1 MINWPDIIKLALP
14 LLCIFGIVW
23 LFLHY
28 SKNFQA
34 EKPRA
39 NLLYICGYGL
49 LLIIELIVYIS
60 LNNFQ
65 SSDIINTVS
74 FGATLSSL
82 IMSVVAIIF
91 TIVSGKHGEEQLGK
105 ITQATTELQQTARS
119 LTEFN
124 ALADTIIGSLVPKL
138 EVLEQKIEEN
148 VEHTKAIHSRTDE
161 IREEQ
166 LNTKNAASSKSA
178 PQATIS
184 GNTLA
189 LNAKDIT
196 SSGSFLGAVVLLAC
210 CYSKDKDKTW
220 KVSEMGSAF
229 KQSNIPYIQA
239 YLIATSVCGVINYL
253 GQAPD
258 ISVSSYIDGLKEGA
272 EDKIKTFITN
282 EDNHDFREEL
292 IKEVHSLQSYFSVP
306 LTNF

>member
-124 ALADTIIGSLVPKL
+124 ALADTIIGSLVLNLKSWNKKL
-138 EVLEQKIEEN
+138 R
-148 VEHTKAIHSRTDE
+148 RT
-161 IREEQ
+161 
-166 LNTKNAASSKSA
+166 LNT
-178 PQATIS
+178 Q
-184 GNTLA
+184 
-189 LNAKDIT
+189 
-196 SSGSFLGAVVLLAC
+196 
-210 CYSKDKDKTW
+210 
-220 KVSEMGSAF
+220 
-229 KQSNIPYIQA
+229 KQS
-239 YLIATSVCGVINYL
+239 TL
-253 GQAPD
+253 G
-258 ISVSSYIDGLKEGA
+258 
-272 EDKIKTFITN
+272 
-282 EDNHDFREEL
+282 
-292 IKEVHSLQSYFSVP
+292 
-306 LTNF
+306 LTKFVKNN